1 MKKTC
6 KRTLFG
12 FVIILIALFIA
23 YITNADGKMI
33 EKTYDFLINYHDE
46 RDNIVEK
53 L

>member
-1 MKKTC
+1 MKKAC
-6 KRTLFG
+6 KMTLFG
-12 FVIILIALFIA
+12 FVILLTVLFIV

-46 RDNIVEK
+46 RDDIVET